1 MRRPLS
7 WVMGLTGLLSMAALA
22 AVFAQ
27 GDCAMLGNLGR

>member
-22 AVFAQ
+22 AVFAR
-27 GDCAMLGNLGR
+27 CLNLLREDD